1 MPLQIEFGAECHI
14 SKRPYTKF
22 RWRPGSDA
30 RYKSTIICQEVA
42 KQKNVCQVCLLDLK
56 HNLPV
61 QVRDQLSNAVVE
73 DIPESDV
80 GVEYQL
86 ALKQSRG
93 ELGAQF
99 KDGDLNEDD
108 NLARLTRTTPYYKVR
123 RPSLSTNTCLASCWL
138 WLIMCCTCH
147 TEHIR
152 CHETTCNC
160 SHSSTCTNTAIPVV
174 FTHCMLMLLQLPHTS
189 SRFAHLQ
196 PS

>member
-1 MPLQIEFGAECHI
+1 MQIEYGAECHI

-93 ELGAQF
+93 ELGAQY
-99 KDGDLNEDD
+99 KDGDLKEDD

-123 RPSLSTNTCLASCWL
+123 LPARLRSACL
-138 WLIMCCTCH
+138 
-147 TEHIR
+147 
-152 CHETTCNC
+152 
-160 SHSSTCTNTAIPVV
+160 HSMSTCVL
-174 FTHCMLMLLQLPHTS
+174 HCRS
-189 SRFAHLQ
+189 
-196 PS
+196 